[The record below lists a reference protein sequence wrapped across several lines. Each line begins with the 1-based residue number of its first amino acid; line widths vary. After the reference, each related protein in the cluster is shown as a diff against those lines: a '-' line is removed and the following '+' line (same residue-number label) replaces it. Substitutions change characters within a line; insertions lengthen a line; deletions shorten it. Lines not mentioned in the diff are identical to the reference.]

1 MSEAPDGA
9 AVFPMIP
16 EELGVHPLLLGIVH
30 AYVFLEGSDEKIVN
44 SAAADEAMNYLATYL
59 DRLTGNDLRRAKED
73 LQVLVDFAKS
83 EKWPK
88 EQIRFLKEFLEKDAE
103 TDDGSEG

>member
-1 MSEAPDGA
+1 MPPEAEQESPEGA

-16 EELGVHPLLLGIVH
+16 QELGVHPLLLGIIH

-44 SAAADEAMNYLATYL
+44 PAAADEAMNYLATYL
-59 DRLTGNDLRRAKED
+59 ERLEGNDLRRAKED

-88 EQIRFLKEFLEKDAE
+88 EQILFLKSFLDQSAE
-103 TDDGSEG
+103 